1 MAMEKYLEEKK
12 VLLPPQ
18 LSVASYM
25 VAAMCTHLLFNIA
38 TNNKIKQFPEFYLS
52 TIMND

>member
-25 VAAMCTHLLFNIA
+25 VTAMCTHLLFNIA